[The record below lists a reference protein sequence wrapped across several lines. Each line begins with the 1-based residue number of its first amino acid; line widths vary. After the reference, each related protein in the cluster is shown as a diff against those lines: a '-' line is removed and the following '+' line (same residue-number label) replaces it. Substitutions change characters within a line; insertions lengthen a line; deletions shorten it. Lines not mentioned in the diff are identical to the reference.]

1 MLLQEFDAIVDRM
14 QLALE
19 TAKNLGEPI
28 EEAKI
33 LFQMNEMIPEQFQL
47 TLDEIE
53 DESLAKQTV
62 SLYQSQIKSAIN
74 QFREQL
80 MLN

>member
-33 LFQMNEMIPEQFQL
+33 LFQMNEMLPEQFQL

>member
-33 LFQMNEMIPEQFQL
+33 LYQMNEMLPEQFQL